1 MSGRALPDCGIIP
14 ILGAINQI
22 ETIDPAK
29 LA

>member
-1 MSGRALPDCGIIP
+1 MLDRGRIP
-14 ILGAINQI
+14 ILPAINQI

>member
-1 MSGRALPDCGIIP
+1 MIGRPMPDCGGIQIIP
-14 ILGAINQI
+14 TINQI